1 MAFND
6 TVLTA
11 IPDLVAGEFIA
22 ASPYNC
28 SAFELFE
35 EGLVPG
41 RFAKYAADSVDLL
54 DGSATPILVGVV
66 RRKIASALEN
76 ATYTHLGIA
85 PDQVAEV
92 INFGFATVTV
102 TDAATPSRYD
112 QVYTVNAAGADSGK
126 ATDDSG
132 QLIVPGCIFWE
143 AKAAG
148 VWLVRVMMGVE
159 TSTSLVGSPA
169 NLLVTPSALTGGD
182 ATLTIQA
189 RNADGSDYLANVLT
203 RVWVGTANDFGADAI
218 TGITVVTGTSKQV
231 VTANAE
237 LLVITDATGTAVLT
251 LNNGGAGTIY
261 AWAELAGNIYPSGAI
276 VITA

>member
-1 MAFND
+1 MAFNT

-11 IPDLVAGEFIA
+11 IPGLMAGEFIA

-28 SAFELFE
+28 SAFEQFE

-41 RFAKYAADSVDLL
+41 RFAKYAAESVDLL

-76 ATYTHLGIA
+76 ATYTKVGIA

-92 INFGFATVTV
+92 INFGFATVEV
-102 TDAATPSRYD
+102 TDAATPARFD
-112 QVYTVNAAGADSGK
+112 QVYTVNASGADSGK
-126 ATDDSG
+126 ATDDAG

-143 AKAAG
+143 ETKPN

-169 NLLVTPSALTGGD
+169 NLLVTASALTGGD

-189 RNADGSDYLANVLT
+189 RNADGSDYLQNVLT
-203 RVWVGTANDFGADAI
+203 RVWVGTANDFDGDAI

-231 VTANAE
+231 VAANEE
-237 LLVITDATGTAVLT
+237 LLVISDATGTIVLT

>member
-1 MAFND
+1 MAFNT
-6 TVLTA
+6 TVLEE
-11 IPDLVAGEFIA
+11 IVDLVAGEFL
-22 ASPYNC
+22 ASSPNNV
-28 SAFELFE
+28 SAFEQFE

-41 RFAKYAADSVDLL
+41 RFAKYAAGSVDLL
-54 DGSATPILVGVV
+54 DGSSTPILVGVV
-66 RRKIASALEN
+66 RRKIAGALEQ
-76 ATYTHLGIA
+76 ATYTHVGIA

-92 INFGFATVTV
+92 INFGFATVEV
-102 TDAATPSRYD
+102 TDAATPARFD
-112 QVYTVNAAGADSGK
+112 QVYTVNASGADSGK

-143 AKAAG
+143 QKKAG

-169 NLLVTPSALTGGD
+169 NLLLTPSALTGGD
-182 ATLTIQA
+182 ATLTVQA
-189 RNADGSDYLANVLT
+189 RNADGSDYLHNVLF
-203 RVWVGTANDFGADAI
+203 RLWVGTADDFDGDAI

-231 VTANAE
+231 VAANEE

-261 AWAELAGNIYPSGAI
+261 AWAELAGNIYPTGAI